1 MTQDKFT
8 DAITELDSD
17 ILERYVRMKSSLAEK
32 KRPKQRAWMKWTS
45 LAACFAIFLIA
56 CVTILPSLM
65 GDDVTPGVTDDR
77 YKDNNIQVGELG
89 VIFPWEYMTTAEK
102 YVYLDVSGKKF
113 SARQREI
120 SESYIGN
127 KIGSFKATGFDNTV
141 DEGIYTETVEVY
153 EIKGISSEE
162 LVAAKIEGK
171 YCVFISD
178 EYNPPVTFGQ
188 VMETYNLSEYIELNR
203 FSFKGDGVEENYHLI
218 NDDAYVWNILKSCTA
233 APYYADEMAWNA
245 SKGNYISFTVTSEA
259 LGVYKRA
266 LYVTENG
273 YVWTNVFDGA
283 FIYDIG
289 TEAAASIINYAK
301 VNSTETT
308 YEPFHN
314 AIYGEVVEIK
324 DDYILV
330 DDSILCKDP
339 ADGIIFK
346 VLLND
351 LRISRYV
358 ECDII
363 NVGET
368 VQISFEGEIKDN
380 TVDSAIAAAKI
391 IVSGGQVLIPE

>member
-1 MTQDKFT
+1 MTQDKLT

-17 ILERYVRMKSSLAEK
+17 ILERYVRMKTSLAEK
-32 KRPKQRAWMKWTS
+32 KKPKQRAWMKWTS
-45 LAACFAIFLIA
+45 LAACFAILLIA

-65 GDDVTPGVTDDR
+65 GDDVTPGVTDGR

-178 EYNPPVTFGQ
+178 EYNPPATFGL

-203 FSFKGDGVEENYHLI
+203 FSFKGDNVEENYHLI
-218 NDDAYVWNILKSCTA
+218 NDDEYVWNVLKGCTD

-301 VNSTETT
+301 ENSTETT

-314 AIYGEVVEIK
+314 AIYGEVVEIS

-330 DDSILCKDP
+330 DDSILCKDS
-339 ADGIIFK
+339 ADGITFK

-351 LRISRYV
+351 LRISRYID
-358 ECDII
+358 CDII
-363 NVGET
+363 KVGET

-391 IVSGGQVLIPE
+391 IISGEQVLIPE

>member
-1 MTQDKFT
+1 MKNTNL
-8 DAITELDSD
+8 LDSMGRID
-17 ILERYVRMKSSLAEK
+17 PKLIADASPDVPQKKSTSK
-32 KRPKQRAWMKWTS
+32 AWMKWTS
-45 LAACFAIFLIA
+45 LAACFAILIIA

-65 GDDVTPGVTDDR
+65 GDDVTPGVGNDR

-113 SARQREI
+113 NARQREI
-120 SESYIGN
+120 SETYIGN

-141 DEGIYTETVEVY
+141 DEGIYTETFDVY
-153 EIKGISSEE
+153 EIKGISSDEF
-162 LVAAKIEGK
+162 VAAKIEGK

-178 EYNPPVTFGQ
+178 EYNPPATFGK

-203 FSFKGDGVEENYHLI
+203 FSFKGDDVDENYHLI
-218 NDDAYVWNILKSCTA
+218 NDDEYVWNVLKECTA
-233 APYYADEMAWNA
+233 APYYADEMAWNK
-245 SKGNYISFTVTSEA
+245 SKGNYISFTITSEA

-314 AIYGEVVEIK
+314 AIYGEVVEIS

-330 DDSILCKDP
+330 DDSILCIDP
-339 ADGIIFK
+339 SDGIVFK

-358 ECDII
+358 DYDII

-368 VQISFEGEIKDN
+368 IQVSFEGEIKNN

-391 IVSGGQVLIPE
+391 IVSGEQVLIPE

>member
-1 MTQDKFT
+1 MTQDKLT

-17 ILERYVRMKSSLAEK
+17 ILERYVRMKNTLAEK
-32 KRPKQRAWMKWTS
+32 KKPKQRAWVKWTS
-45 LAACFAIFLIA
+45 LAACFAILLIT
-56 CVTILPSLM
+56 CVTILPTLM

-89 VIFPWEYMTTAEK
+89 VVFPWEYLTTAEK

-113 SARQREI
+113 TARQREI
-120 SESYIGN
+120 PETYIGN
-127 KIGSFKATGFDNTV
+127 KIGSFEATGFDNTV
-141 DEGIYTETVEVY
+141 DDGIYTETFEVY
-153 EIKGISSEE
+153 EIKGISSDE

-171 YCVFISD
+171 YYVFISD
-178 EYNPPVTFGQ
+178 EYNPPATFGQ
-188 VMETYNLSEYIELNR
+188 VMETYNLSEHIELNR
-203 FSFKGDGVEENYHLI
+203 FSFKGDDVDENYHLI
-218 NDDAYVWNILKSCTA
+218 NDDEYVWNVLKGCTT
-233 APYYADEMAWNA
+233 APYYADEMAWHE

-259 LGVYKRA
+259 LGVYKRS

-273 YVWTNVFDGA
+273 YIWTNVFDGA
-283 FIYDIG
+283 FIYNIG

-301 VNSTETT
+301 ENSTETT

-314 AIYGEVVEIK
+314 AIYGEVVEIS
-324 DDYILV
+324 DEYILV

-339 ADGIIFK
+339 AEGIVFK

-358 ECDII
+358 DYDII

-368 VQISFEGEIKDN
+368 VQISFEGEIKNN

-391 IVSGGQVLIPE
+391 IVSGEQVLISE

>member
-1 MTQDKFT
+1 MKNTNL
-8 DAITELDSD
+8 LDSMGRID
-17 ILERYVRMKSSLAEK
+17 PKLIADASPDVPQKKSSSK
-32 KRPKQRAWMKWTS
+32 AWMKWTS
-45 LAACFAIFLIA
+45 LAACFAILLIVG
-56 CVTILPSLM
+56 VTILPLLM

-77 YKDNNIQVGELG
+77 YKGNNIQVGELG
-89 VIFPWEYMTTAEK
+89 VVFPWEYMTTAEK
-102 YVYLDVSGKKF
+102 YVYLDVSGEKF

-141 DEGIYTETVEVY
+141 DDGIYTETFEVY
-153 EIKGISSEE
+153 EIKGISSDE
-162 LVAAKIEGK
+162 LVAAKIEGE
-171 YCVFISD
+171 YYVFISD
-178 EYNPPVTFGQ
+178 EYNPPATLGQ
-188 VMETYNLSEYIELNR
+188 VMETYNLSEYIEFNR

-218 NDDAYVWNILKSCTA
+218 NDDEYVWSILKSCTN
-233 APYYADEMAWNA
+233 APYFADEMAWHE

-259 LGVYKRA
+259 LGVYKRD
-266 LYVTENG
+266 LYLTENG

-301 VNSTETT
+301 ENSTETT

-314 AIYGEVVEIK
+314 AIYGKVVEIK

-339 ADGIIFK
+339 ADGITFK

-351 LRISRYV
+351 LRISRYID
-358 ECDII
+358 CGII
-363 NVGET
+363 KVGET
-368 VQISFEGEIKDN
+368 VQISFEGEIKNN
-380 TVDSAIAAAKI
+380 TVDSAIAVAKI
-391 IVSGGQVLIPE
+391 IVSGEQALIPE

>member
-1 MTQDKFT
+1 MKNTNL
-8 DAITELDSD
+8 LDSMGRID
-17 ILERYVRMKSSLAEK
+17 PKLIADASPDVPQKKSSSK
-32 KRPKQRAWMKWTS
+32 AWMKWTS
-45 LAACFAIFLIA
+45 LAACFAILLIVG
-56 CVTILPSLM
+56 VTILPLLM

-77 YKDNNIQVGELG
+77 YKGNNIQVGELG
-89 VIFPWEYMTTAEK
+89 VVFPWEYMTTAEK
-102 YVYLDVSGKKF
+102 YVYLDVSGEKF

-141 DEGIYTETVEVY
+141 DEGIYTETFEVY
-153 EIKGISSEE
+153 EIKGISSDE

-171 YCVFISD
+171 YFVFISD
-178 EYNPPVTFGQ
+178 EYNPPATFGQ
-188 VMETYNLSEYIELNR
+188 VMETYNLSEHIELNR

-218 NDDAYVWNILKSCTA
+218 NDDEYVWSILKSCTD
-233 APYYADEMAWNA
+233 APCFADEMAWHE

-273 YVWTNVFDGA
+273 YVWTDVFDGA

-301 VNSTETT
+301 ENSTETT
-308 YEPFHN
+308 YEPPHN

-339 ADGIIFK
+339 ADGITFK

-351 LRISRYV
+351 LRISRYID
-358 ECDII
+358 CGII
-363 NVGET
+363 KVGET
-368 VQISFEGEIKDN
+368 VQISFEGEIKND
-380 TVDSAIAAAKI
+380 TVDSAIAVAKI
-391 IVSGGQVLIPE
+391 IVSGEQVLIPE

>member
-1 MTQDKFT
+1 MKNTNL
-8 DAITELDSD
+8 LDSMGRID
-17 ILERYVRMKSSLAEK
+17 PKLIADASPDVPQKKSSSK
-32 KRPKQRAWMKWTS
+32 AWMKWTS
-45 LAACFAIFLIA
+45 LAACFAILIIVG
-56 CVTILPSLM
+56 VTILPLLM

-77 YKDNNIQVGELG
+77 YKGNNIQVGELG
-89 VIFPWEYMTTAEK
+89 VVFPWEYMTTAEK
-102 YVYLDVSGKKF
+102 YVYLDVSGEKF

-120 SESYIGN
+120 SASYIGS

-141 DEGIYTETVEVY
+141 DDGIYTETFEVY
-153 EIKGISSEE
+153 EIKGISSDE

-171 YCVFISD
+171 YYVFISD
-178 EYNPPVTFGQ
+178 EYNPPATFGQ
-188 VMETYNLSEYIELNR
+188 VMETYNLSEYIEFNR

-218 NDDAYVWNILKSCTA
+218 NDDEYVWSILKSCTD
-233 APYYADEMAWNA
+233 APCFTDEMAWHE

-301 VNSTETT
+301 ENSTETT
-308 YEPFHN
+308 YEPSHN
-314 AIYGEVVEIK
+314 AIYGKVVEIK

-339 ADGIIFK
+339 ADGITFK

-351 LRISRYV
+351 LRISRYID
-358 ECDII
+358 CDII
-363 NVGET
+363 KVGET
-368 VQISFEGEIKDN
+368 VQISFEGEIKNN
-380 TVDSAIAAAKI
+380 TVDSAIAVAMI
-391 IVSGGQVLIPE
+391 IVSGEQVLIPE

>member
-1 MTQDKFT
+1 M
-8 DAITELDSD
+8 
-17 ILERYVRMKSSLAEK
+17 
-32 KRPKQRAWMKWTS
+32 
-45 LAACFAIFLIA
+45 
-56 CVTILPSLM
+56 TILPLLM

-77 YKDNNIQVGELG
+77 YKGNNIQVGELG
-89 VIFPWEYMTTAEK
+89 VVFPWEYMTTAEK
-102 YVYLDVSGKKF
+102 YVYLDVSGEKF
-113 SARQREI
+113 GARQREI
-120 SESYIGN
+120 SASYIGS

-141 DEGIYTETVEVY
+141 DDGIYTETFEVY
-153 EIKGISSEE
+153 EIKGISSDE

-171 YCVFISD
+171 YYVFISD
-178 EYNPPVTFGQ
+178 EYNPSATFGQ
-188 VMETYNLSEYIELNR
+188 VMETYNLSEYIEFNR

-218 NDDAYVWNILKSCTA
+218 NDDEYVWSILKSCTD
-233 APYYADEMAWNA
+233 APCFTDEMAWQK

-301 VNSTETT
+301 ENSTETT

-339 ADGIIFK
+339 ADGITFK
-346 VLLND
+346 VMLND
-351 LRISRYV
+351 LCISRYID
-358 ECDII
+358 CGII

-368 VQISFEGEIKDN
+368 VQISFEGEIKNN
-380 TVDSAIAAAKI
+380 TVDRAIAAAKI
-391 IVSGGQVLIPE
+391 IVSGEQVLIPE

>member
-1 MTQDKFT
+1 MKNTNL
-8 DAITELDSD
+8 LDSMGRID
-17 ILERYVRMKSSLAEK
+17 PKLIADASPDVPQKKSSSK
-32 KRPKQRAWMKWTS
+32 AWMKWTS
-45 LAACFAIFLIA
+45 LAACFAILIIVG
-56 CVTILPSLM
+56 VTILPLLM

-77 YKDNNIQVGELG
+77 YKGNNIQVGELG
-89 VIFPWEYMTTAEK
+89 VVFPWEYMTTAEK
-102 YVYLDVSGKKF
+102 YVYLDVSGEKF

-120 SESYIGN
+120 SASYISS

-141 DEGIYTETVEVY
+141 DDGIYTETFEVY
-153 EIKGISSEE
+153 EIKGISSDE

-171 YCVFISD
+171 YYVFISD
-178 EYNPPVTFGQ
+178 EYNPSATFGQ
-188 VMETYNLSEYIELNR
+188 VMETYNLSEYIEFNR

-218 NDDAYVWNILKSCTA
+218 NDDEYVWSILKSCTD
-233 APYYADEMAWNA
+233 APCFTDEMAWQK

-259 LGVYKRA
+259 LGVYKRD

-301 VNSTETT
+301 ENSTETT

-339 ADGIIFK
+339 ADGITFK
-346 VLLND
+346 VMLND
-351 LRISRYV
+351 LCISRYID
-358 ECDII
+358 CGII

-368 VQISFEGEIKDN
+368 VQISFEGEIKNN
-380 TVDSAIAAAKI
+380 TVDRAIAAAKI
-391 IVSGGQVLIPE
+391 IVSGEQVLIPE

>member
-1 MTQDKFT
+1 MKNTNL
-8 DAITELDSD
+8 LDSMGLID
-17 ILERYVRMKSSLAEK
+17 KKLIADASPDVPQKKSSSK
-32 KRPKQRAWMKWTS
+32 AWMKWTS
-45 LAACFAIFLIA
+45 IAACFAILLIT
-56 CVTILPSLM
+56 CVTILPTLM
-65 GDDVTPGVTDDR
+65 GDDVTLGVTDDR

-89 VIFPWEYMTTAEK
+89 VVFPWEYLTTAEK
-102 YVYLDVSGKKF
+102 YVCLDVSGKKF
-113 SARQREI
+113 TARQREI
-120 SESYIGN
+120 PETYIGN
-127 KIGSFKATGFDNTV
+127 KIGSFEATGFDNTV
-141 DEGIYTETVEVY
+141 DEGIYTENFEVY

-178 EYNPPVTFGQ
+178 EYNPPSTFGQ
-188 VMETYNLSEYIELNR
+188 VMEIYNLSEYIELSR
-203 FSFKGDGVEENYHLI
+203 FSFKGEDVEENYHLI
-218 NDDAYVWNILKSCTA
+218 NDDEYVWSILKTCTDA
-233 APYYADEMAWNA
+233 LYYADEMAWQK

-301 VNSTETT
+301 ENSTETT

-314 AIYGEVVEIK
+314 AIYGKVVEIK

-339 ADGIIFK
+339 ADGITFK
-346 VLLND
+346 VMLND
-351 LRISRYV
+351 LRISRYID
-358 ECDII
+358 CGII

-368 VQISFEGEIKDN
+368 VQISFEGEIKNN
-380 TVDSAIAAAKI
+380 TVDRAVAAAKI
-391 IVSGGQVLIPE
+391 IVSGEQVLIPE

>member
-1 MTQDKFT
+1 MKNTNL
-8 DAITELDSD
+8 LDSMGRID
-17 ILERYVRMKSSLAEK
+17 PKLIADASPDVPQKKSSSK
-32 KRPKQRAWMKWTS
+32 AWMKWTS
-45 LAACFAIFLIA
+45 LAACFAILLIVG
-56 CVTILPSLM
+56 VTILPLLM

-77 YKDNNIQVGELG
+77 YKGNNIQVGELG
-89 VIFPWEYMTTAEK
+89 VVFPWKYMTTAEK
-102 YVYLDVSGKKF
+102 YVYLDVSGERF

-120 SESYIGN
+120 SASYIGS

-141 DEGIYTETVEVY
+141 DDSIYAETFEVY
-153 EIKGISSEE
+153 EIKGISSDE

-171 YCVFISD
+171 YFVFISD
-178 EYNPPVTFGQ
+178 EYNPPATFGQ
-188 VMETYNLSEYIELNR
+188 VMETYNLSEHIELNR

-218 NDDAYVWNILKSCTA
+218 NDDEYVWSILKSCTD
-233 APYYADEMAWNA
+233 APCFFDEMSWHE

-301 VNSTETT
+301 EYSTETT
-308 YEPFHN
+308 YEPPHN
-314 AIYGEVVEIK
+314 AIYGKVVEIK

-339 ADGIIFK
+339 ADGITFK

-351 LRISRYV
+351 LRISRYID
-358 ECDII
+358 CGII
-363 NVGET
+363 KVGET
-368 VQISFEGEIKDN
+368 VQISFEGEIKNN
-380 TVDSAIAAAKI
+380 TVDSAIAVAKI
-391 IVSGGQVLIPE
+391 IVSGEQVLIPE

>member
-1 MTQDKFT
+1 MKNTNLLNSMGHIDPKLIA
-8 DAITELDSD
+8 DASPD
-17 ILERYVRMKSSLAEK
+17 VPQKKSSSK
-32 KRPKQRAWMKWTS
+32 AWMKWTS
-45 LAACFAIFLIA
+45 LAACFTILLI
-56 CVTILPSLM
+56 VVITMLPSLL
-65 GDDVTPGVTDDR
+65 GDEVTPGMTTDR
-77 YKDNNIQVGELG
+77 YKDNIIQVGEGG
-89 VIFPWEYMTTAEK
+89 VVWPWAYMTTAEK
-102 YVYLDVSGKKF
+102 YVYLDVSGKEYN
-113 SARQREI
+113 ARQREI

-141 DEGIYTETVEVY
+141 DEGIYTETVDVY

-162 LVAAKIEGK
+162 LVASKIEGK

-178 EYNPPVTFGQ
+178 EYNPPATFGQ

-203 FSFKGDGVEENYHLI
+203 FSFKGDDVEENYHLI
-218 NDDAYVWNILKSCTA
+218 NDDDFVWSVLKGCTD
-233 APYYADEMAWNA
+233 APFYADEMAWHENR
-245 SKGNYISFTVTSEA
+245 GNYISFTVTSEA

-301 VNSTETT
+301 ENSTETT

-339 ADGIIFK
+339 EDGITFK

-358 ECDII
+358 DYDII

-368 VQISFEGEIKDN
+368 VQISFEGEIKNN

-391 IVSGGQVLIPE
+391 IVSGEQVLIPE

>member
-1 MTQDKFT
+1 MTQDKLT

-17 ILERYVRMKSSLAEK
+17 ILERYVRMKNTLAEK
-32 KRPKQRAWMKWTS
+32 KKPKQRAWVKWTS
-45 LAACFAIFLIA
+45 LAACFAILLIT
-56 CVTILPSLM
+56 CVTILPTLM

-89 VIFPWEYMTTAEK
+89 VVFPWEYLTTAEK

-113 SARQREI
+113 TARRREI
-120 SESYIGN
+120 PESYIGN
-127 KIGSFKATGFDNTV
+127 KIGSFEATGFDNTV
-141 DEGIYTETVEVY
+141 DEGIYTENFEVY

-178 EYNPPVTFGQ
+178 EYNPPSTFGQ
-188 VMETYNLSEYIELNR
+188 VMEIYNLSEYIELSR
-203 FSFKGDGVEENYHLI
+203 FSFKGEDVEENYHLI
-218 NDDAYVWNILKSCTA
+218 NDDEYVWSILKTCTD
-233 APYYADEMAWNA
+233 APYYADEMAWQK

-259 LGVYKRA
+259 LGVYKRD

-301 VNSTETT
+301 ENSTETT

-314 AIYGEVVEIK
+314 AIYGKVVEIK

-339 ADGIIFK
+339 ADGITFK

-358 ECDII
+358 ECGII
-363 NVGET
+363 KVGET
-368 VQISFEGEIKDN
+368 VQISFEGKIKDN
-380 TVDSAIAAAKI
+380 TVDSAISAAKI
-391 IVSGGQVLIPE
+391 IVSGEQVLIPE